1 MMAGNKNELK
11 FVEKLSD
18 SVISR
23 LAGQHKYYDEFESSD
38 LPSRQIILG
47 TLCAKPRIDKSD
59 KSIFSPSSAV
69 ETNAM
74 SISFLMDDFKGV
86 KVTPKFAVFFGKK
99 KKVEDGGEKDSLMTP
114 KVFKKFPIEIPAISF
129 SKTQKEYVFDFKD
142 IRNKVAK
149 DQEVNEKDVPEWE
162 GRIFVELNEYAQ
174 KNQTLKLVTV
184 TFENLSEQEGNNK
197 FKEISFFNSNLQ
209 IELKEEI
216 IPFSFSYNYEGY
228 PEEYS
233 VDLQCTNCSAK
244 YDNKAIK
251 TTIAKTHIQTKIEPN
266 NNLKTLQ
273 GEEIKILFADLID
286 EDKRNNFLINIL
298 KEMKAYLKLYDSKK
312 TTDKKYLD
320 SMNNFQKIISKFER
334 SIKLLSENETASRAF
349 TSLQKT
355 FERASEHLGWRLF
368 QLIFIINTIPDI
380 VNKENFEIAEVLHV
394 DTGGGKSEAYFGLVI
409 FTSFFDRLSG
419 KTFGVAGITKFPLR
433 MLSIQ
438 QLQRVADIFIFA
450 EEIRKDERIE
460 GDPFSVAYFVGSS
473 KEFPRHNNEIVEQIK
488 KEKTIGKIID
498 KCPLCTKR
506 KIESKVWLNYDQED
520 GTVTH
525 KCETCNK
532 EFFLY
537 FSDDEVYRKLPT
549 FIVATVDKFAG
560 IAGNRRFR
568 NLFGGHLTECPN
580 NHGFIPSGDVCEAG
594 KSKCKLEG
602 REVHIDFNPGPSI
615 VVQDEMHL
623 IREGFGTIDSH
634 FESFIEVLQK
644 ELRGSG
650 FKNIAMTA
658 TISGADNQIYQL
670 YKKEASVFPGS
681 SPFGKG
687 VTDFFFT
694 QEEDTHRV
702 LVGLKPNVRENS
714 FAIRLT
720 LQYILKFISEV
731 ESDKN
736 KFCEENDTNIQTLN
750 SLLRIYKSYL
760 SYHQTKDG
768 VQTLNLNI
776 LLQYESDETNL
787 KTDSEYKIK
796 PVVLTGDQTLDRI
809 REIISDINKQDTENT
824 KELFNVC
831 ATSVVSHGVD
841 IEKWNVMCFQGMPRS
856 TAEYIQSL
864 SRVGRRHI
872 GLVFMWFYPNRVRD
886 LSFFNKFEEYHEI
899 LNHHVKPVPILRWAR
914 LGFHQTFN
922 SLFCASIINYFSNVY
937 NKPIYKV
944 PDVNEIFSEATDFKE
959 QREKLIEFLRKA
971 YTLNTDESGAEYFKG
986 NIANEVEMRLNKL
999 AKYKGIENNFFPN
1012 ALSES
1017 NNQYFK
1023 NQFGMRGIESEVL
1036 VKPKKYTEIQFISGF
1051 RNNSKR
1057 SKNE

>member
-1 MMAGNKNELK
+1 MMESNKDELK

-23 LAGQHKYYDEFESSD
+23 LAGQHKYYDSFESSNP
-38 LPSRQIILG
+38 PSQQIILG
-47 TLCAKPRIDKSD
+47 TLCAKPKINELNK
-59 KSIFSPSSAV
+59 PSSAV

-74 SISFLMDDFKGV
+74 SISFLVNDFNSI

-99 KKVEDGGEKDSLMTP
+99 KNVENEEKKYSLMTP

-129 SKTQKEYVFDFKD
+129 SKTKQEYVFDFKD
-142 IRNKVAK
+142 IRKEVAK
-149 DQEVNEKDVPEWE
+149 DQEVNEKDVPEWG
-162 GRIFVELNEYAQ
+162 GRIFVELNEYEQ

-197 FKEISFFNSNLQ
+197 FKEVSFFNSNLQ

-228 PEEYS
+228 SEEYS

-244 YDNKAIK
+244 YDNKVIK

-266 NNLKTLQ
+266 DNLKTLQ
-273 GEEIKILFADLID
+273 GEEIKVLFSDLID
-286 EDKRNNFLINIL
+286 EDKRNNFLTNIL
-298 KEMKAYLKLYDSKK
+298 DEMKAYLNLYDSKK

-320 SMNNFQKIISKFER
+320 SMNNFQKVISKFER

-349 TSLQKT
+349 TLLQKS

-394 DTGGGKSEAYFGLVI
+394 DTGGGKSEAYFGLAI

-419 KTFGVAGITKFPLR
+419 KAFGVTGITKFPLR

-450 EEIRKDERIE
+450 EEIRKDEGIE
-460 GDPFSVAYFVGSS
+460 GFPFSVAYFVGSS
-473 KEFPRHNNEIVEQIK
+473 KEFPRDNNEIIEQIK

-498 KCPLCTKR
+498 KCPLCTKQ
-506 KIESKVWLNYDQED
+506 KTESEVWLNHNQED

-580 NHGFIPSGDVCEAG
+580 NHGFIPSGDVCEADKG
-594 KSKCKLEG
+594 KCKLEG
-602 REVHIDFNPGPSI
+602 RETNIDFNPCPSI

-634 FESFIEVLQK
+634 FESFMEVLQK

-658 TISGADNQIYQL
+658 TISGAENQIYQL

-694 QEEDTHRV
+694 QKEDTHRV
-702 LVGLKPNVRENS
+702 LVGLKPNVRENN

-720 LQYILKFISEV
+720 LGYILKFISEV

-736 KFCEENDTNIQTLN
+736 KFCEENDINIETLN
-750 SLLRIYKSYL
+750 SSLRIYKSYL
-760 SYHQTKDG
+760 SYHQKKDD
-768 VQTLNLNI
+768 VQTLNN
-776 LLQYESDETNL
+776 LLQYESDEINL

-796 PVVLTGDQTLDRI
+796 PLVLTGDETLDRI
-809 REIISDINKQDTENT
+809 REIILDIDKQDTENT

-886 LSFFNKFEEYHEI
+886 LSFFNKFEEYHKI
-899 LNHHVKPVPILRWAR
+899 LNHHVKPVPILRWAK

-922 SLFCASIINYFSNVY
+922 SLFCASVINYFSDVY
-937 NKPIYKV
+937 NKPLYRV
-944 PDVNEIFSEATDFKE
+944 PDVNAIFSEATDFKE
-959 QREKLIEFLRKA
+959 QRKKLIEFLMKT
-971 YTLNTDESGAEYFKG
+971 YMLNTDESGAEYFKD
-986 NIANEVEMRLNKL
+986 NIDNEVEMRLNKL
-999 AKYKGIENNFFPN
+999 AKYKGIKDNFFPN

-1023 NQFGMRGIESEVL
+1023 NQFGMRGIQSEVL
-1036 VKPKKYTEIQFISGF
+1036 VKPRKYTEIQFISGF